1 MPSMSTM
8 KPSRNRTAPSANMA
22 IARVMPIAMPAVS
35 IEHIRA
41 GGLRALAVSTATR
54 LKALADLPTVD
65 NLATLLGARAP
76 AAMLC
81 RSMAGTCPL
90 CKAMLMPRY
99 FFNTRIGTNLISDP
113 KGAELRDP
121 DHAWEVARTLIL
133 EILRDQSGQPNLLT
147 ATLEVT
153 DEQGELVLEFPF
165 SEALIPLPDEP
176 PSKH

>member
-1 MPSMSTM
+1 VPSMSTM

-90 CKAMLMPRY
+90 CKAMLMPHY
-99 FFNTRIGTNLISDP
+99 FFNTRIGHDLISDP
-113 KGAELRDP
+113 KGADLPAP
-121 DHAWEVARTLIL
+121 DHTWEMARPMLL
-133 EILRDQSGQPNLLT
+133 EILRDQRGQPSLLT
-147 ATLEVT
+147 GILEVT
-153 DEQGELVLEFPF
+153 DERGELVLELPF
-165 SEALIPLPDEP
+165 SEALIAPPDEP
-176 PSKH
+176 PTKH